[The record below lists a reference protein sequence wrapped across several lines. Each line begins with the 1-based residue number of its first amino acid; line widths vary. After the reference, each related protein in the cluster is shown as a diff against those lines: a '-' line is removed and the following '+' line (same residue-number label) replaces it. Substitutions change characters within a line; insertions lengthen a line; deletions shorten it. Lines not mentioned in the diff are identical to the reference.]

1 MRIVLDTNILV
12 RANPT
17 VLPERLAR
25 DLLVTILTGPH
36 VLVMSEAILTEVR
49 RVLSYPRIQAR
60 WPLSSEAIEKYA
72 TLLRENSALTD
83 LPESFPAVIS
93 DPDDDLVLQT
103 AIAGK
108 ADVLCSRDAAFEP
121 DHVRQV
127 CAAHGIRIIGDVA
140 LLNELRRLEGRGG
153 NS

>member
-1 MRIVLDTNILV
+1 VKIVLDTNILV

-25 DLLVTILTGPH
+25 DLLVTILSGPH
-36 VLVMSEAILTEVR
+36 VLVLSEAILTEVR
-49 RVLSYPRIQAR
+49 RVMTYPRVQAR
-60 WPLSSEAIEKYA
+60 WPLSTEAIERYA
-72 TLLRENSALTD
+72 SFLRESSSLAD
-83 LPESFPAVIS
+83 LPESFPAVVS

-121 DHVRQV
+121 ENVQQV
-127 CAAHGIRIIGDVA
+127 CAAHGIRIMGDIE
-140 LLNELRRLEGRGG
+140 LLQELRRLASPGVQ
-153 NS
+153 